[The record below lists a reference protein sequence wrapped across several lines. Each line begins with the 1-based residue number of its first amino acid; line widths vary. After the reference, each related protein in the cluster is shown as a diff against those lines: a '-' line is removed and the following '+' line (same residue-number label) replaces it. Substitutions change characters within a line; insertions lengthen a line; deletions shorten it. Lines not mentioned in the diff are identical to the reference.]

1 MSTQSIN
8 KMKNIL
14 QVAYFTSIVVSVCGF
29 LGKWTPTRTD
39 VGSRLELFSENVIL
53 IGRKYPFSKNYYEES
68 LKRLNSRNRTIQ
80 DNEILGLN
88 EGGMDFLD
96 ALNDTFTA
104 QQARNNSNGRLH
116 IIIGRNGIRGIP
128 GMGEFNFDSAS
139 NDFFNRDPDS
149 EPEPEPYMGL
159 PRRRRSGTNPKSD
172 NFEVITEHEIKFA
185 DVGGYDN
192 IKSELAQCVDILSN
206 YTKYSKFNVRIPKG
220 LIFEGPPGN
229 GKTLMAKA
237 LAGEAG
243 IPFIAVSGSQFQEKY
258 VGVGSSRIRELF
270 NLAKKN
276 TPIIIFIDEIDAVGR
291 KRSGEGETAGSERD
305 NTLNEL
311 LISMDGFKNNTGI
324 FIVGATNRADLLDP
338 ALLRPGRIDK
348 RIFIANPDAKTR
360 EAILRIHTRGKPYDA
375 KISISDLVDLTT
387 GLSGAQIENVVNEAM
402 LNALRCNREMI
413 LNEDVEHIMNKMM
426 VGWQPTEH
434 QFTSDIIDHIAIH
447 EMGHAIIGLLSKH
460 HAKMSKVVINLSAP
474 RSPAYTVFEPS
485 DQPIFTRE
493 ALFEHLMILL
503 GGRIAEEVFYNV
515 SVTTG
520 AINDFEEALKLAE
533 KMVLYYGMGKTSIYP
548 SRSEKYLALID
559 DDVSALIKEAYI
571 AAECVICKSK
581 DFIYEA
587 AELLKRD
594 NIVRSDVLSKLI
606 KYKYGHLL

>member
-1 MSTQSIN
+1 MKHLLQFASFTTFMISVFGFIGNWYPRQSI
-8 KMKNIL
+8 L
-14 QVAYFTSIVVSVCGF
+14 
-29 LGKWTPTRTD
+29 P
-39 VGSRLELFSENVIL
+39 LFQEK
-53 IGRKYPFSKNYYEES
+53 KYPFSQSYYES
-68 LKRLNSRNRTIQ
+68 AIRRLNSKNKTIQ
-80 DNEILGLN
+80 DNEILGSN
-88 EGGMDFLD
+88 FFD
-96 ALNDTFTA
+96 ALNDTFSKS
-104 QQARNNSNGRLH
+104 NNSNGKVR
-116 IIIGRNGIRGIP
+116 IIIGRNSIRGIP
-128 GMGEFNFDSAS
+128 EIENFPFDFTNTNNQN
-139 NDFFNRDPDS
+139 NDEETFESFKRKRGDKS
-149 EPEPEPYMGL
+149 E
-159 PRRRRSGTNPKSD
+159 
-172 NFEVITEHEIKFA
+172 NFEVITQHSIKFA

-192 IKSELAQCVDILSN
+192 VKSELAQCVDILSN

-243 IPFIAVSGSQFQEKY
+243 IPFIPVSGSQFQEKY

-270 NLAKKN
+270 KLAKKHA
-276 TPIIIFIDEIDAVGR
+276 PVIIFIDEIDALGR
-291 KRSGEGETAGSERD
+291 KRSGDGESSGSERD

-311 LISMDGFKNNTGI
+311 LISMDGFNNNTGI

-375 KISISDLVDLTT
+375 KISLSDLVDLTA
-387 GLSGAQIENVVNEAM
+387 GLSGAQIENLINEAM
-402 LNALRCNREMI
+402 LNSLRCNRDIIMNDDIEY
-413 LNEDVEHIMNKMM
+413 IMNKMM

-434 QFTSDIIDHIAIH
+434 KFTSDIIDHIAIH
-447 EMGHAIIGLLSKH
+447 EMGHAILGLVSKH

-533 KMVLYYGMGKTSIYP
+533 KMVLHYGMGKTIIYP
-548 SRSEKYLALID
+548 SKSEKYLAIID
-559 DDVSALIKEAYI
+559 DEILNLIHEAYI
-571 AAECVICKSK
+571 SAECIIRNAK
-581 DFIYEA
+581 DFIYESS
-587 AELLKRD
+587 ELLKRD
-594 NIVRSDVLSKLI
+594 NIVRADVLAKI
-606 KYKYGHLL
+606 IRCKYSHLLNNV

>member
-1 MSTQSIN
+1 
-8 KMKNIL
+8 MKYIL
-14 QVAYFTSIVVSVCGF
+14 QIAYITSTVISVCGF
-29 LGKWTPTRTD
+29 LGKWIPRRY
-39 VGSRLELFSENVIL
+39 GSELFSENAVL
-53 IGRKYPFSKNYYEES
+53 VGAQKYPFSKNYYEES
-68 LKRLNSRNRTIQ
+68 LRRLNSRNRTIQ
-80 DNEILGLN
+80 ENEILGLN
-88 EGGMDFLD
+88 EKALDFLD
-96 ALNDTFTA
+96 ALNDTFTT
-104 QQARNNSNGRLH
+104 QQIRNNSKGRLH

-128 GMGEFNFDSAS
+128 NMGDLSFD
-139 NDFFNRDPDS
+139 PEQEQ
-149 EPEPEPYMGL
+149 EPEPDIDIDSNNRQS
-159 PRRRRSGTNPKSD
+159 RRRFGTNPKSD
-172 NFEVITEHEIKFA
+172 NFEVITDHEIKFA

-192 IKSELAQCVDILSN
+192 IKHELAQCVDILSN

-243 IPFIAVSGSQFQEKY
+243 ISFISVSGSQFQEKY

-270 NLAKKN
+270 TLAKKN
-276 TPIIIFIDEIDAVGR
+276 IPVIIFIDEIDALGR
-291 KRSGEGETAGSERD
+291 KRSGEGETSGSERD

-311 LISMDGFKNNTGI
+311 LISMDGFKNNSGI

-348 RIFIANPDAKTR
+348 RIYIANPDAKTR

-375 KISISDLVDLTT
+375 KISLSDLVDLTA
-387 GLSGAQIENVVNEAM
+387 GLSGAQIENLVNEAM
-402 LNALRCNREMI
+402 LNSLRQNREMI
-413 LNEDVEHIMNKMM
+413 MNDDIDYIMNKMM
-426 VGWQPTEH
+426 VGWQPNEH

-460 HAKMSKVVINLSAP
+460 HAKMSKVVINLSSP
-474 RSPAYTVFEPS
+474 RSPAYTVFEPN

-503 GGRIAEEVFYNV
+503 GGRIAEQVFYNV

-533 KMVLYYGMGKTSIYP
+533 KMVLYYGMGKTTIYP
-548 SRSEKYLALID
+548 SKSEKYLSLID
-559 DDVSALIKEAYI
+559 DEVLALIQEAYS
-571 AAECVICKSK
+571 AAEHIICKSK

-587 AELLKRD
+587 AELLK
-594 NIVRSDVLSKLI
+594 NENVVRVDVLEKLI
-606 KYKYGHLL
+606 KHKYRHLL